1 MTPHRIAVIPGDGI
15 GPEVIPE
22 ALACLETVAAAH
34 GVALETV
41 TFDWGSERYLAEGA
55 MMPADGPEQLA
66 AFDAILLGPVGD
78 PRIPDTVTGW
88 GLILSLRQIFDQYVN
103 LRPARLLPGVHSPLG
118 GVTPEDVD
126 IVFVRENTEGEYA
139 GAGGRVHGGHPTEL
153 AVETSVFTR
162 DGIERIVRYAF
173 EHARD
178 HGPPARHERDEVQRA
193 ASRDAAVGR
202 RVRRG
207 RGGVPAD
214 HDGQLPHRRA
224 RRAHG
229 ARSRVARRGGG
240 QQPLRRHPHRPRGGH
255 RRQPGHRA
263 ERQPR
268 SRRAATRACSRRS
281 TARRRT
287 SPGAASPTRW
297 PRSGPPRCCSTSSAS
312 PTPARRS

>member
-1 MTPHRIAVIPGDGI
+1 
-15 GPEVIPE
+15 
-22 ALACLETVAAAH
+22 
-34 GVALETV
+34 
-41 TFDWGSERYLAEGA
+41 

-118 GVTPEDVD
+118 GVAPEDVD

-224 RRAHG
+224 RG
-229 ARSRVARRGGG
+229 ARWCAI
-240 QQPLRRHPHRPRGGH
+240 P
-255 RRQPGHRA
+255 
-263 ERQPR
+263 PR
-268 SRRAATRACSRRS
+268 STWWWPATSSATSSPTSGRRSPAAWASRRAPTSIRRAATRACSRRS

-287 SPGAASPTRW
+287 SPGAGSPTRW
-297 PRSGPPRCCSTSSAS
+297 PRSGPPRCCSTSSARR
-312 PTPARRS
+312 TPARRSCARWRRRSPTRRPARPTWAARRRPTETGAAVRAALG